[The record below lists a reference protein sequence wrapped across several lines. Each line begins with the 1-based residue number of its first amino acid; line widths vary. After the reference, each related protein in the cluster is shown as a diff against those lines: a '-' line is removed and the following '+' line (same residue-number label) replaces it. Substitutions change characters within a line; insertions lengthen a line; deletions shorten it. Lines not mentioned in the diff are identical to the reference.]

1 MFQQNDH
8 VRSDKFGIGHV
19 LVCDGETVIVQF
31 EHGIERCKLD
41 DLVEVDSPRKSLR
54 KEMWDVPLEVVTRLQ
69 AESIRSVNDTWG
81 VLSKSRIALLPHQ
94 LWVCRRVLESWPTRW
109 LVADDVGL
117 GKTIE
122 AGLILW
128 PLLSRENVNRLLI
141 ICPASLVN
149 QWQARLRDMFDIR
162 VALYV
167 SEADTSKSDFWH
179 THPQV
184 VASLQTLRKD
194 SNERHQRMLE
204 CPPWDLILVDEAHH
218 LNADEQ
224 GGPTLGYRFL
234 EKIVEAN
241 QVKSMVFFTG
251 TPHRGKNYGF
261 LSLVKLLR
269 PDLFDPRKPLHEQLP
284 MLRQVM
290 IRNNKQNVTDLKGN
304 RLFFPPKV
312 TSDTYSYS
320 HEEDRFYDMLTE
332 FIATGKAYASTL
344 SSNDQRTAI
353 LVLIAMQKLASSSVA
368 AIRRALRNRHN
379 RIQSTREQL
388 AKLQAQRDLLS
399 SYEELESNN
408 DLDELNRLDEQLAET
423 AANLSLMEDE
433 EPRLAELIEAAD
445 AVGSETKIDKILSLL
460 EESFPDRSVLFFTE
474 YKATQSLLM
483 SALIREYGDGC
494 AAFINGDCVAEGV
507 IQADGTSKAMK
518 EGRESAASRFN
529 AGKVRFLV
537 STEAAGEGID
547 LQNKCYTLVHVDLP
561 WNPMRLHQRV
571 GRLNRYGQT
580 KQVEV
585 MTLRN
590 PSTVESR
597 IWEKLNEKIDSIMQS
612 MENVMD
618 EPEDL
623 LELVLGMSSPSMF
636 REVFAGASDVPAGSL
651 SKWFDEK
658 TAKFGGQDVID
669 TVRNLIGHCSHFD
682 FQAMSEKI
690 PKLDLPALRQFF
702 LAMIKLNNRN
712 YEESDEG
719 LSFKTPDCWLTSPAI
734 RTTYRNVVFDRAAGK
749 SIPSERILGVGHAI
763 VDQAVRQARESTASV
778 TSIAKS
784 VLPNPVFVYRVV
796 DKVTSKSSNI
806 RAFVAGVEFL
816 ESGVELHRDWELL
829 LKLNELLVKRTLRR
843 DEAMSRP
850 PGTESLDNQVKQGM
864 DLVETH
870 MADFELPFE
879 VPEVHFLGVLWPG
892 GETVKK
898 SEPTLEIGNNE

>member
-1 MFQQNDH
+1 MYQQNDH

-19 LVCDGETVIVQF
+19 IVCDGETVVVQF

-54 KEMWDVPLEVVTRLQ
+54 KEMWDIPLEVVTRLQ
-69 AESIRSVNDTWG
+69 AEAIRSVNDTWG

-94 LWVCRRVLESWPTRW
+94 LWVCRRVLEAWPTRW

-128 PLLSRENVNRLLI
+128 PLLSRENVSRLLI
-141 ICPASLVN
+141 ICPASLVD

-234 EKIVEAN
+234 EKIVESN

-251 TPHRGKNYGF
+251 TPHRGKNFGF

-284 MLRQVM
+284 LLRQVM

-312 TSDTYSYS
+312 ISDTYSYS
-320 HEEDRFYDMLTE
+320 HQENRFYDMLTE

-433 EPRLAELIEAAD
+433 EPKLAELIEAAD
-445 AVGSETKIDKILSLL
+445 DVESETKIDKILSLL
-460 EESFPDRSVLFFTE
+460 EESFLDRSVLFFTE

-483 SALIREYGDGC
+483 SALIRKYGDGC
-494 AAFINGDCVAEGV
+494 VAFINGDGVAEGV
-507 IQADGTSKAMK
+507 VQADGNSKSMK
-518 EGRESAASRFN
+518 EDRTSAAFRFN

-547 LQNKCYTLVHVDLP
+547 LQDRCHTLIHVDLP

-580 KQVEV
+580 NQVEV

-658 TAKFGGQDVID
+658 TARFGGQDVID
-669 TVRNLIGHCSHFD
+669 TVRHLIGHCSHFD

-690 PKLDLPALRQFF
+690 PRLDLPALRQFF

-719 LSFKTPDCWLTSPAI
+719 LSFKTPDKWLTSPAI
-734 RTTYRNVVFDRAAGK
+734 RTTYQNVVFDRAAGK
-749 SIPSERILGVGHAI
+749 SIPGERILGVGHAI
-763 VDQAVRQARESTASV
+763 IDQAVRQARESTASV

-784 VLPNPVFVYRVV
+784 VLSHPIFVYRVV
-796 DKVTSKSSNI
+796 DKVTSRSSNI

-816 ESGVELHRDWELL
+816 ESRVQIHRDWELL
-829 LKLNELLVKRTLRR
+829 LKLNELLEKRTLRR
-843 DEAMSRP
+843 DEAMPRP
-850 PGTESLDNQVKQGM
+850 PGTESLDDQIKRGIELIENQ
-864 DLVETH
+864 
-870 MADFELPFE
+870 MADFDLPFA
-879 VPEVHFLGVLWPG
+879 VPEVHFLGLLLPEL
-892 GETVKK
+892 ETC
-898 SEPTLEIGNNE
+898 L

>member
-31 EHGIERCKLD
+31 ENGIERCKLD
-41 DLVEVDSPRKSLR
+41 ELVEVDSPRKSLR
-54 KEMWDVPLEVVTRLQ
+54 KEMWDIPLEVVTRLQ
-69 AESIRSVNDTWG
+69 AEAIRSVNDTWG

-141 ICPASLVN
+141 ICPASLVD
-149 QWQARLRDMFDIR
+149 QWQARLRNMFDIR

-179 THPQV
+179 THSQV

-224 GGPTLGYRFL
+224 SGPTLGYSFL
-234 EKIVEAN
+234 EKIVESN
-241 QVKSMVFFTG
+241 QVKSMIFFTG
-251 TPHRGKNYGF
+251 TPHRGKSFGF
-261 LSLVKLLR
+261 LSLIKLLR

-284 MLRQVM
+284 LLRQVM

-312 TSDTYSYS
+312 TPDTYSYS
-320 HEEDRFYDMLTE
+320 YEEDQFYDMLTE

-353 LVLIAMQKLASSSVA
+353 LVLIAMQKLASSSVS
-368 AIRRALRNRHN
+368 AIRSALKNRHN
-379 RIQSTREQL
+379 RIQSTRERL

-408 DLDELNRLDEQLAET
+408 DLDQLNLLDEQLAET
-423 AANLSLMEDE
+423 AVNLSLMEDE
-433 EPRLAELIEAAD
+433 EPRLSELIEAAD
-445 AVGSETKIDKILSLL
+445 AVKSETKIEKILSLL
-460 EESFPDRSVLFFTE
+460 KERFSDRSVLFFTE

-494 AAFINGDCVAEGV
+494 VAFINGDGIASGV
-507 IQADGTSKAMK
+507 MQVDGNSKAMK
-518 EGRESAASRFN
+518 EDRESAASRFN

-547 LQNKCYTLVHVDLP
+547 LQDKCHTLIHVDLP

-597 IWEKLNEKIDSIMQS
+597 IWDKLNEKIDSIMHS
-612 MENVMD
+612 MGNVMD

-623 LELVLGMSSPSMF
+623 LELVLGMTSPSMF
-636 REVFAGASDVPAGSL
+636 REVFSGASNIDAASL

-658 TAKFGGQDVID
+658 TATFGGHDVID
-669 TVRNLIGHCSHFD
+669 TVRDLVGHCSHFD
-682 FQAMSEKI
+682 FQAMSDKI

-702 LAMIKLNNRN
+702 LAMLKLNNRN
-712 YEESDEG
+712 YEELDEG
-719 LSFKTPDCWLTSPAI
+719 LSFKTPERWLTSPAI
-734 RTTYRNVVFDRAAGK
+734 RTTYRNVVFDRSAGK

-763 VDQAVRQARESTASV
+763 VDQAVSQARESTASV
-778 TSIAKS
+778 TSIPRS
-784 VLPNPVFVYRVV
+784 VLPNPVFVYRLF
-796 DKVTSKSSNI
+796 DKLTSNSSNI
-806 RAFVAGVEFL
+806 RAFVAAVEIL
-816 ESGVELHRDWELL
+816 ETGLELHRDWELL
-829 LKLNELLVKRTLRR
+829 LKLNELLTKRTLRR
-843 DEAMSRP
+843 DEAMHCPSDVVTLENLAKR
-850 PGTESLDNQVKQGM
+850 GSKFLEERIGEF
-864 DLVETH
+864 DLP
-870 MADFELPFE
+870 FELP
-879 VPEVHFLGVLWPG
+879 EVHLLGVLWSNSDTG
-892 GETVKK
+892 D
-898 SEPTLEIGNNE
+898 

>member
-1 MFQQNDH
+1 MFEQNDH
-8 VRSDKFGIGHV
+8 VRSNKFGIGHV
-19 LVCDGETVIVQF
+19 LLSDGQTVVVHF
-31 EHGIERCKLD
+31 YLGIERCKHD
-41 DLVEVDSPRKSLR
+41 ELVEVDSPQKSLR
-54 KEMWDVPLEVVTRLQ
+54 REMWDVPLEVVTRFQ
-69 AESIRSVNDTWG
+69 AEAIRSVNDTWG

-94 LWVCRRVLESWPTRW
+94 LWVCRRVLEAWPARW

-141 ICPASLVN
+141 ICPASLVD

-167 SEADTSKSDFWH
+167 SEADTAKSDFWH

-184 VASLQTLRKD
+184 VASMQTLRKD
-194 SNERHQRMLE
+194 SNERHERMLE
-204 CPPWDLILVDEAHH
+204 SSAWDLILVDEAHH

-224 GGPTLGYRFL
+224 GGPTLGYRFV

-251 TPHRGKNYGF
+251 TPHRGKNFGF
-261 LSLVKLLR
+261 LSLLKLLR
-269 PDLFDPRKPLHEQLP
+269 PDLFDPKRPLHEQMP
-284 MLRQVM
+284 FLRQVM
-290 IRNNKQNVTDLKGN
+290 IRNNKQNVTDLKGK

-312 TSDTYSYS
+312 TSDTYTYS
-320 HEEDRFYDMLTE
+320 PVEDRFYEMLTE

-368 AIRRALRNRHN
+368 AIRRALKNRHG
-379 RIQSTREQL
+379 RIQSTREEHS
-388 AKLQAQRDLLS
+388 KLLL
-399 SYEELESNN
+399 SYEELERNN
-408 DLDELNRLDEQLAET
+408 DLDELNRVEEQLAEKT
-423 AANLSLMEDE
+423 VALSLMEDE
-433 EPRLAELIEAAD
+433 EPRLAELIDAAD
-445 AVGSETKIDKILSLL
+445 AVQTETKIEKILSLL
-460 EESFPDRSVLFFTE
+460 DERFSGRAVLFFTE

-483 SALIREYGDGC
+483 SALIRKYGDGC
-494 AAFINGDCVAEGV
+494 VTFINGDRRADGV
-507 IQADGTSKAMK
+507 IGSDGK
-518 EGRESAASRFN
+518 EKSITEDRETAAAKFN
-529 AGKVRFLV
+529 SGEVQFLV

-547 LQNKCYTLVHVDLP
+547 LQDNSHTLIHVDLP

-597 IWEKLNEKIDSIMQS
+597 IWDKLNEKIDSIMQS
-612 MENVMD
+612 MGNVMD

-636 REVFAGASDVPAGSL
+636 REVFTEASDVPPGSL

-658 TAKFGGQDVID
+658 TAKFGGEDVID
-669 TVRNLIGHCSHFD
+669 TVRDLIGHCSHFD

-712 YEESDEG
+712 YEESEDG
-719 LSFKTPDCWLTSPAI
+719 LTFKTPDKWLTTPAI
-734 RTTYRNVVFDRAAGK
+734 RRNYKNVIFDRTADK
-749 SIPSERILGVGHAI
+749 SIPSDRIMGVGHAI
-763 VDQAVRQARESTASV
+763 VDQAVQQARDSTASV
-778 TSIAKS
+778 TALPENVLTNSIC
-784 VLPNPVFVYRVV
+784 VYRVI
-796 DKVTSKSSNI
+796 DKVTSKSSNV
-806 RAFVAGVEFL
+806 RAFVAAVEFTD
-816 ESGVELHRDWELL
+816 SGCVLHRDWELL
-829 LKLNELLVKRTLRR
+829 LRLNDLLAKRTLRR
-843 DEAMSRP
+843 DEAKQRP
-850 PGTESLDNQVKQGM
+850 EGADALEAMVEQGTALIEERM
-864 DLVETH
+864 D
-870 MADFELPFE
+870 DFDLPFE
-879 VPEVHFLGVLWPG
+879 VPDVHFLGVLWRG
-892 GETVKK
+892 GE
-898 SEPTLEIGNNE
+898 SAD